1 MCVDALPKVGQFCSL
16 KSRPLFIQVLTGLV
30 LLGLYILF
38 VVIQASLILIS
49 IGVVAVVG
57 IIASI
62 IVLASELR
70 SSKIP

>member
-1 MCVDALPKVGQFCSL
+1 
-16 KSRPLFIQVLTGLV
+16 
-30 LLGLYILF
+30 
-38 VVIQASLILIS
+38 VVIQASLILIF